1 MDFNEAS
8 EYLRLSSQ
16 ELEEERIN
24 QALSR
29 MDSLGNLEENS
40 IAGYLQL
47 SDRIHNGTIATLK
60 MNMNTRR
67 SEFQNSH
74 DFTLFLEAKTQ
85 DKYKE
90 LINYYSLLI
99 ADVRQATE
107 TASFL
112 DSKHR
117 EKYLCEDREVRRIPS
132 SLKSFLQVYNN
143 NNNKDDE
150 NNRISKD
157 HEKKKKSYE

>member
-1 MDFNEAS
+1 MDYNEAA

-16 ELEEERIN
+16 ELEEEKIN

-29 MDSLGNLEENS
+29 MDSLANLEENS

-47 SDRIHNGTIATLK
+47 SDRIHNGTIAALK

-74 DFTLFLEAKTQ
+74 DFTSFLEAKTQ

-99 ADVRQATE
+99 SDVIKATE

-112 DSKHR
+112 DSKDR
-117 EKYLCEDREVRRIPS
+117 ENYLCKDRDVRPVPS
-132 SLKSFLQVYNN
+132 SLKSFL
-143 NNNKDDE
+143 
-150 NNRISKD
+150 
-157 HEKKKKSYE
+157 